1 MCFFNDVSRKEH
13 SEYLDS
19 SGSVWKK
26 RNGATDLS
34 I

>member
-19 SGSVWKK
+19 SGSGWKK
-26 RNGATDLS
+26 GREVTDLGM
-34 I
+34 